1 MPVSMS
7 LPQKALTALGLL
19 ARLDFTT
26 LRRQWI
32 FNQRQRILRRQGL
45 TPFVH
50 RAAGHPLVCFPDH
63 PDSVVQFIEGGDD
76 PWELRLLRRW
86 LQPGDA
92 FIDAGANLGL
102 FAHMVA
108 GHFRGDIQVLALEA
122 SPDLVA
128 RMAVA
133 AGLLGEKN
141 LLPVQVAVGAE
152 SGEVVFHLARPG
164 ATTVSQ
170 SMQIE
175 AAESG
180 DYERHILPMRSL
192 AALAAQHLPAAP
204 VAAAKIDVEG
214 AEPLALRGAP
224 PAWLGPDG
232 PLWLVEINLPVLARM
247 GFRPEDVIRPFSPTA
262 FELWLLPKYPPAGQ
276 PAARLRPFQADEK
289 YADASFYNLIA
300 VPNGPAAAAR
310 RARIRTLFP

>member
-1 MPVSMS
+1 MS

-50 RAAGHPLVCFPDH
+50 RAAGYPLVCFPDH

-76 PWELRLLRRW
+76 PWELDLLRRW
-86 LQPGDA
+86 LEPGDS

-108 GHFRGDIQVLALEA
+108 GHFRGEVQVLALEA

-128 RMAVA
+128 RMTVA

-141 LLPVQVAVGAE
+141 LQPVQVAVGAE
-152 SGEVVFHLARPG
+152 SGEVMFHLARPG
-164 ATTVSQ
+164 ETTVSQ
-170 SMQIE
+170 SMKIE
-175 AAESG
+175 ATGTAG
-180 DYERHILPMRSL
+180 YEQHVLPMRTL
-192 AALAAQHLPAAP
+192 AALAGQYIPSAPPAA
-204 VAAAKIDVEG
+204 VKVDIEG

-224 PAWLGPDG
+224 SAWLESGG

-262 FELWLLPKYPPAGQ
+262 FELWLLPKYPPVGQ
-276 PAARLRPFQADEK
+276 PPARIRQFQVDEK
-289 YADASFYNLIA
+289 FSDAAFYNLIA
-300 VPNGPAAAAR
+300 VPTDPRVTAR
-310 RARIRTLFP
+310 RARIRSFLP

>member
-1 MPVSMS
+1 MS

-19 ARLDFTT
+19 ARLDFNTFH
-26 LRRQWI
+26 RQWI
-32 FNQRQRILRRQGL
+32 FNQRQHVLRRQGL

-63 PDSVVQFIEGGDD
+63 PDSVVQYIEGGDD
-76 PWELRLLRRW
+76 PWELDLLRLW

-92 FIDAGANLGL
+92 FVDAGANLGL

-108 GHFRGDIQVLALEA
+108 GHFRGTVHVLALEA

-128 RMAVA
+128 RMTVA

-141 LLPVQVAVGAE
+141 LRPVQVAVGAE

-164 ATTVSQ
+164 ETTVSQ
-170 SMQIE
+170 SMNID
-175 AAESG
+175 AAEAVG
-180 DYERHILPMRSL
+180 YERHVLPMRTL
-192 AALAAQHLPAAP
+192 AALAGQYIPSAHPAA
-204 VAAAKIDVEG
+204 VKVDIEG

-224 PAWLGPDG
+224 PSWLGPDG

-262 FELWLLPKYPPAGQ
+262 FELWLLPKYPPAGH
-276 PAARLRPFQADEK
+276 PPARLRPFRAEEK

-300 VPNGPAAAAR
+300 VPVGPAAATR
-310 RARIRTLFP
+310 RVRIRSLLP